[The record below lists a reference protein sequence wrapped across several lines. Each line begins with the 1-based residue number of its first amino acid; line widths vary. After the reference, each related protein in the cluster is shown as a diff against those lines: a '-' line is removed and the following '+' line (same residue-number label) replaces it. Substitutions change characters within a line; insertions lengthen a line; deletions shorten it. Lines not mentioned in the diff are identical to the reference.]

1 MGCYKMRSMKKN
13 GFVSELTYPTTE
25 GLVRCVNA
33 TSEIATHHIK
43 QQRSSTMNSF
53 QLVSMIVLLLAQRTT
68 CFVQPSPLSLS
79 SSKNGVSQALSMDV
93 SAITEASHSLATA
106 AEASSGMLLAETE
119 AWVQPTALLLG
130 PFLNFLS
137 FAMLCR
143 VVASWYPE
151 TNLNKVPWIFVAWP
165 TEPLLRLVKGVV
177 PPAFGVDITP
187 VFWLA
192 IFTFLNEILLGQ
204 QGLLVMKMKY
214 GI

>member
-1 MGCYKMRSMKKN
+1 MNSIIRT
-13 GFVSELTYPTTE
+13 FLTFL
-25 GLVRCVNA
+25 LVLPEA
-33 TSEIATHHIK
+33 TS
-43 QQRSSTMNSF
+43 
-53 QLVSMIVLLLAQRTT
+53 
-68 CFVQPSPLSLS
+68 FVQPVSYQILST
-79 SSKNGVSQALSMDV
+79 SSKTHGTSLAMMDV
-93 SAITEASHSLATA
+93 AAITDTSSAISSAI
-106 AEASSGMLLAETE
+106 ASSGITLAETE
-119 AWVQPTALLLG
+119 AWVQPTALILG

-143 VVASWYPE
+143 VVASWYPD
-151 TNLNKVPWIFVAWP
+151 TNLNEVPWLFVAWP
-165 TEPLLRLVKGVV
+165 TEPLLKLVKGLV

>member
-1 MGCYKMRSMKKN
+1 
-13 GFVSELTYPTTE
+13 
-25 GLVRCVNA
+25 
-33 TSEIATHHIK
+33 
-43 QQRSSTMNSF
+43 
-53 QLVSMIVLLLAQRTT
+53 
-68 CFVQPSPLSLS
+68 
-79 SSKNGVSQALSMDV
+79 MDI
-93 SAITEASHSLATA
+93 SAITEASHSLSTA
-106 AEASSGMLLAETE
+106 AASPGMILAETE
-119 AWVQPTALLLG
+119 AWVQPTALVLG

-151 TNLNKVPWIFVAWP
+151 TNLNKVPWVFVAWP

>member
-1 MGCYKMRSMKKN
+1 MNYI
-13 GFVSELTYPTTE
+13 
-25 GLVRCVNA
+25 VR
-33 TSEIATHHIK
+33 TSLA
-43 QQRSSTMNSF
+43 
-53 QLVSMIVLLLAQRTT
+53 LLLLVHEAAA
-68 CFVQPSPLSLS
+68 FVGPISPIVSSSQSLS
-79 SSKNGVSQALSMDV
+79 MMDV
-93 SAITEASHSLATA
+93 ASFAETSNAISSAVY
-106 AEASSGMLLAETE
+106 SSGITLAETE
-119 AWVQPTALLLG
+119 AWVQPTALILG

-151 TNLNKVPWIFVAWP
+151 TNLNRIPWLFVAWP
-165 TEPLLRLVKGVV
+165 TEPLLRIAKGVV

>member
-1 MGCYKMRSMKKN
+1 MK
-13 GFVSELTYPTTE
+13 
-25 GLVRCVNA
+25 
-33 TSEIATHHIK
+33 
-43 QQRSSTMNSF
+43 SF
-53 QLVSMIVLLLAQRTT
+53 QLVSMIMILLAQRAT
-68 CFVQPSPLSLS
+68 CFVQRSPLSLS
-79 SSKNGVSQALSMDV
+79 SSKSVFSQDLSMDV
-93 SAITEASHSLATA
+93 SAITEASHSLSTA
-106 AEASSGMLLAETE
+106 AASSGMLLAETE

>member
-1 MGCYKMRSMKKN
+1 MNSIIRT
-13 GFVSELTYPTTE
+13 FLTFLLVVSE
-25 GLVRCVNA
+25 A
-33 TSEIATHHIK
+33 AS
-43 QQRSSTMNSF
+43 
-53 QLVSMIVLLLAQRTT
+53 
-68 CFVQPSPLSLS
+68 FVQPVSYQILST
-79 SSKNGVSQALSMDV
+79 SSKTYETSLAMMDV
-93 SAITEASHSLATA
+93 AAITDASSAISSAI
-106 AEASSGMLLAETE
+106 ASSGITLAETE
-119 AWVQPTALLLG
+119 AWVQPTALILG

-143 VVASWYPE
+143 VVASWYPD
-151 TNLNKVPWIFVAWP
+151 TNLNEVPWLFVAWP
-165 TEPLLRLVKGVV
+165 TEPLLKLVKGLV